1 MSDRPGTVR
10 QILHVD
16 MDAFYASVELLR
28 RPELRGQPVVVG
40 GPGQRGVVAA
50 ASYEA
55 RSYGIHSAMPSVR
68 ARRLCPHAVF
78 LAGDHAHYQAVSAR
92 LMEIFRSLTPLVEP
106 LSLDEAF
113 LDLTGTG
120 RLMGPAP
127 EVASWLRRRV
137 SDEEGLS
144 CSIGVAT
151 NKFLAKLA
159 TNRAKPRA
167 SRTGPV
173 EGAGVHVVEPGD
185 ELAFLHPLPVG
196 ALWGV
201 GPATL
206 AKLERFGVVT
216 VGDLAALPAD
226 TLGRALG
233 RGAGAHLHALSWGRD
248 DRAVIADQ
256 EPKSISH
263 EETFA
268 TDLVSMDALRS
279 EVLRLS
285 EAVASRLRHH
295 RYRGRTVQLKVRYRD
310 FSTVTRSRTLDHAT
324 DRGTDVMDAAWS
336 MLVRLPVERGV
347 RLVGVGVANL
357 GRDAPEQQTLFDADD
372 TGSWDAANVAV
383 DAIRSRFGT
392 SVIKPARLVGV
403 DRRPGDQ
410 QWGPTDPSA
419 GPPTAPP
426 AGRGTDRRLRGRDE
440 DR

>member
-1 MSDRPGTVR
+1 MSDRPPTVR

-28 RPELRGQPVVVG
+28 RPELRGLPVVVG

-68 ARRLCPHAVF
+68 ARRMCPDAVF
-78 LAGDHAHYQAVSAR
+78 LAGDHAHYRTVSAR

-113 LDLTGTG
+113 LDVSGTQ
-120 RLMGPAP
+120 RLLGPAP
-127 EVASWLRRRV
+127 EVAAWLRSRV
-137 SDEEGLS
+137 RDEEGLS

-167 SRTGPV
+167 SRRGPI
-173 EGAGVHVVEPGD
+173 EGPGVHVVPPGE
-185 ELAFLHPLPVG
+185 ELSFLHPLPVS

-216 VGDLAALPAD
+216 VGDLAQLPLD
-226 TLGRALG
+226 TLSRALG
-233 RGAGAHLHALSWGRD
+233 QGAGAPLHALAWGRD
-248 DRAVIADQ
+248 SRPVVADQ

-268 TDLVSMDALRS
+268 VDLVSMDALRS

-295 RYRGRTVQLKVRYRD
+295 GYRGRTIQLKVRYRD

-357 GRDAPEQQTLFDADD
+357 GKEAPEQQSLFDAGDG
-372 TGSWDAANVAV
+372 GSWDAANEAV
-383 DAIRSRFGT
+383 DAIRSRFG
-392 SVIKPARLVGV
+392 SALIKPARLVGS

-410 QWGPTDPSA
+410 QWGPSD
-419 GPPTAPP
+419 PTATEG
-426 AGRGTDRRLRGRDE
+426 AGTDDGR
-440 DR
+440 